1 MAIPLLPYAPIT
13 QNARV
18 ERIRVGSDEDLKV
31 VALDQ
36 SMDADNLKTVIE
48 AAYRQIFFHAFKSD
62 IALKGVEKDLA
73 IRRLN
78 NRLEVVGVH
87 RLVEGY
93 DLEVFVRAHANP
105 LHPGVLGDGRVRQEG
120 NSHSVVS
127 IRRR

>member
-48 AAYRQIFFHAFKSD
+48 SAYRQIFFHAFK
-62 IALKGVEKDLA
+62 
-73 IRRLN
+73 
-78 NRLEVVGVH
+78 
-87 RLVEGY
+87 
-93 DLEVFVRAHANP
+93 
-105 LHPGVLGDGRVRQEG
+105 
-120 NSHSVVS
+120 
-127 IRRR
+127 